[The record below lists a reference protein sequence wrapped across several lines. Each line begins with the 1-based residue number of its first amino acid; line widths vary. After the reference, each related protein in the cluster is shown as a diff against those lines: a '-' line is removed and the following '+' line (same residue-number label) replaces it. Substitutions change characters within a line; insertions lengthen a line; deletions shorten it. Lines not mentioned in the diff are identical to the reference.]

1 MYNINKKLIKTYN
14 PHLYLT
20 KKKSSNSIADLT
32 IYLIN
37 EYIKKNNIKKINL
50 LDIGG
55 GKGWGKI
62 LYVYKHINYYLLDL
76 KETKRIGNINY
87 IKGDITDKNL
97 KIDNKFDVIFSK
109 DTFEHILNPW
119 DATENL
125 KNLLK
130 NNGLILFFVPF
141 SWRYHASPYDTYR
154 YTHTGLQYL
163 IERLGEIKK
172 INSGYIQFGN
182 INGFWKNCKD
192 HTIDRKPHLNC
203 LESFYIGIKDNNH
216 KFNIKDLDSDFSW
229 DHSK

>member
-1 MYNINKKLIKTYN
+1 MNVTKIN
-14 PHLYLT
+14 
-20 KKKSSNSIADLT
+20 NSEAISDLT
-32 IYLIN
+32 LYLIN
-37 EYIKKNNIKKINL
+37 EYINKNNINKIKL

-62 LYVYKHINYYLLDL
+62 LYTNKNIDYYCLDL
-76 KETKRIGNINY
+76 KETKREDYITY

-97 KIDNKFDVIFSK
+97 ELDNKFDIIFSK

-125 KNLLK
+125 KKLLK

-172 INSGYIQFGN
+172 INAGYIKFGN

-192 HTIDRKPHLNC
+192 HTINRKPHDNC
-203 LESFYIGIKDNNH
+203 LESFYIGIKDEKY
-216 KFNIKDLDSDFSW
+216 KFNIEDLDSDFSW
-229 DHSK
+229 DHSN